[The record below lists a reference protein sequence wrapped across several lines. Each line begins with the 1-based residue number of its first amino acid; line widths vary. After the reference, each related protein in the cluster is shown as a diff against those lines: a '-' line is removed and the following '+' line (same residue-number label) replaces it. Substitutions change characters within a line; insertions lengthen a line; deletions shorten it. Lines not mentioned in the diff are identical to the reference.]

1 MEGLEPY
8 KKMILVWNEV
18 GSNVGSSFRVK
29 EDQILA
35 VKNDGHLM
43 IHGGVREQLELASDG
58 AGPGF
63 PGGENQTRHP
73 SVDQGSGAHSA
84 GL

>member
-1 MEGLEPY
+1 MQGLEPY

-35 VKNDGHLM
+35 VKNDGEIFEM
-43 IHGGVREQLELASDG
+43 SMDDFMATPVDTIVSRIK
-58 AGPGF
+58 
-63 PGGENQTRHP
+63 GE
-73 SVDQGSGAHSA
+73 
-84 GL
+84 

>member
-35 VKNDGHLM
+35 VKNDGEIFEM
-43 IHGGVREQLELASDG
+43 SMDDFMATPVDTIVSRIK
-58 AGPGF
+58 
-63 PGGENQTRHP
+63 GE
-73 SVDQGSGAHSA
+73 
-84 GL
+84 

>member
-35 VKNDGHLM
+35 VKNDGEIFEMSMDDLM
-43 IHGGVREQLELASDG
+43 ATPVDTIVSRIK
-58 AGPGF
+58 
-63 PGGENQTRHP
+63 GE
-73 SVDQGSGAHSA
+73 
-84 GL
+84 